1 MFSLS
6 EKLLE
11 KINKALET
19 CTLKPAM
26 EVAAASEGQHFAKC
40 DNCKASCS
48 AACKNSCT
56 SLFF

>member
-6 EKLLE
+6 DKLFE
-11 KINKALET
+11 KINAELST
-19 CTLKPAM
+19 STMKPAL
-26 EVAAASEGQHFAKC
+26 ALANSNSANLAKC

-56 SLFF
+56 SLF